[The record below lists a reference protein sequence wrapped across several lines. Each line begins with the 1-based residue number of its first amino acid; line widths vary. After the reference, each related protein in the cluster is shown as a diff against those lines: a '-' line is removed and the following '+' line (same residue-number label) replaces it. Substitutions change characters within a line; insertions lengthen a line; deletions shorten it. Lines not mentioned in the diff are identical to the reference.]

1 VHEKLEIIVRF
12 LAILELFK
20 QGVIDLEQSE
30 SFADL
35 IVLPLAPGERVE
47 LDLMSIA
54 DLDGEPI
61 DLAPNEDADDRVE
74 EHA

>member
-1 VHEKLEIIVRF
+1 
-12 LAILELFK
+12 
-20 QGVIDLEQSE
+20 VIDLEQSE

-61 DLAPNEDADDRVE
+61 NLAPDPDADDQHHDHRVE